1 MANSRFS
8 IGIDLG
14 TTNCALAYIDS
25 LKEGASVEILSL
37 PQIVQP
43 GVYEERKLLP
53 SFLYLPQKGE
63 FQNGALNLP
72 WGEEKLFAVG
82 EFAKTHGALVP
93 LIW

>member
-25 LKEGASVEILSL
+25 LKESEFAEILSL
-37 PQIVQP
+37 PQIIQP

-53 SFLYLPQKGE
+53 SFLYLPQKASSKME
-63 FQNGALNLP
+63 
-72 WGEEKLFAVG
+72 
-82 EFAKTHGALVP
+82 H
-93 LIW
+93 